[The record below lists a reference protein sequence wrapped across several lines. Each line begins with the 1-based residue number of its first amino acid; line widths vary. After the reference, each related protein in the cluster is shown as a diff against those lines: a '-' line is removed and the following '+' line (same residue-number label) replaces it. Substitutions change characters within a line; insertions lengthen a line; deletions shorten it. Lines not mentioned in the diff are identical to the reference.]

1 MFLHVILLHYLRAE
15 KIYTC
20 LCREVD
26 ENVHILSRR
35 QALIKFELRVC
46 TSHRPPSRPT
56 AGFSLSPF
64 LPFPFSQDHCFQGDS
79 QKPARGAKDCYER
92 ICGNPRSNLHADDN
106 GCISSLIPRF
116 CRRLLFLQVVFARQ
130 LARKKCR
137 WLLMFYQ
144 VAPHLHLSLK
154 GDSTAAKLNIDK
166 NLIDLLQYIETD
178 ACGNYVINAK
188 PGHVRDH
195 AR

>member
-1 MFLHVILLHYLRAE
+1 MYVIFEHCLLVE
-15 KIYTC
+15 NMYTC

-46 TSHRPPSRPT
+46 TASHRVPSCASYRGIFP
-56 AGFSLSPF
+56 FSLSLF
-64 LPFPFSQDHCFQGDS
+64 LKTIALKTIRRTPLAVPE
-79 QKPARGAKDCYER
+79 DCYER

-144 VAPHLHLSLK
+144 VVPAS
-154 GDSTAAKLNIDK
+154 GTCIS
-166 NLIDLLQYIETD
+166 
-178 ACGNYVINAK
+178 
-188 PGHVRDH
+188 
-195 AR
+195 